1 MIKIIFICHS
11 EELVK
16 KLYNTYENPT
26 ILFVGLNSLDKI
38 VYPDVIIVR
47 DLQDNIEYEKSLLTF
62 TAWYAIVKNN
72 LFKDEEHMC
81 ILEYDVKLDKN
92 FKENLEF
99 LLQNDKEIDII
110 SFVKADEFLC
120 IDVNYN
126 ILRGFIESKGEK
138 YINITD
144 WYATTNHCI
153 KKTILKKFVDWYYP
167 DYLQIKNAHSQ
178 KLAFYHERLFYY
190 YISSRNFKNIY
201 MEGLEHFY
209 SNSHGYYNIIKLE
222 DLLASYTIYK
232 ESDEESDEEC

>member
-1 MIKIIFICHS
+1 MVKIVFICHS

-26 ILFVGLNSLDKI
+26 ILFVGLNTLDKI

-72 LFKDEEHMC
+72 LFKEEHLC

-92 FKENLEF
+92 FKENLES
-99 LLQNDKEIDII
+99 LLQNDKQLDVI
-110 SFVKADEFLC
+110 SFIKVGGFSC
-120 IDVNYN
+120 DVNYN
-126 ILRGFIESKGEK
+126 ILRGFIESKREK
-138 YINITD
+138 YTDITD

-153 KKTILKKFVDWYYP
+153 KRTILKEFVDWYYP

-190 YISSRNFKNIY
+190 YISSRNLKNVY

-209 SNSHGYYNIIKLE
+209 SNSHGYYTRLE
-222 DLLASYTIYK
+222 DLLLAYTIF
-232 ESDEESDEEC
+232 EDDDEE